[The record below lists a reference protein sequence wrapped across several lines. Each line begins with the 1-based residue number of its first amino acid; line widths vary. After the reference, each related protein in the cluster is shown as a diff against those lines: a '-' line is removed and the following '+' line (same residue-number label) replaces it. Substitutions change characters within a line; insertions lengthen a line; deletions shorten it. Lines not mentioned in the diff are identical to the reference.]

1 MTIKEIYEWAVENE
15 CENDTLTIATFNDD
29 EYNVNEDMLVS
40 LQYEEHLRHL
50 NKVVISLWQTKKQ
63 LILQK
68 NL

>member
-50 NKVVISLWQTKKQ
+50 FETFK
-63 LILQK
+63 
-68 NL
+68 